1 MVKRCVVQFCS
12 NTNQTGHTMHKF
24 PKDANLKRQWVKFV
38 QVKRADF
45 VRPTEHSVIC
55 NVHFTPDC
63 YEKSFMVEM
72 GLKKQKQLIPG
83 AVPTVQS
90 PAANN
95 YSDGRKRVIQNEDT
109 VEQEV
114 VGSADKRP
122 KRSRALQK
130 LEVNRV
136 STENFKPLI
145 LVKYRK

>member
-1 MVKRCVVQFCS
+1 
-12 NTNQTGHTMHKF
+12 
-24 PKDANLKRQWVKFV
+24 
-38 QVKRADF
+38 
-45 VRPTEHSVIC
+45 
-55 NVHFTPDC
+55 
-63 YEKSFMVEM
+63 MVEM

-95 YSDGRKRVIQNEDT
+95 YSEGRKRVIQSEDT
-109 VEQEV
+109 VELEV
-114 VGSADKRP
+114 VDSADKRP

-130 LEVNRV
+130 LEINRV

>member
-1 MVKRCVVQFCS
+1 
-12 NTNQTGHTMHKF
+12 
-24 PKDANLKRQWVKFV
+24 
-38 QVKRADF
+38 
-45 VRPTEHSVIC
+45 
-55 NVHFTPDC
+55 
-63 YEKSFMVEM
+63 MVEM

-109 VEQEV
+109 VELEV